1 MKRPYEI
8 TVVLRILSNEDETQ
22 AAINQVVAWIENKR
36 SGETSGIITRID
48 RTRLGRR
55 KLAYEIDGQRDGLY
69 ILIYA
74 DIEPAHMHEL
84 DLNLKLYNPVL
95 RFLIIRDESK
105 PEDEKAAKPRRTSS
119 AAPAPAAVA
128 PAADAAPEAI
138 AVPDAEDIPAA
149 DDVPAADDT
158 PDADA
163 E

>member
-22 AAINQVVAWIENKR
+22 AAINQIVAWIENKR
-36 SGETSGIITRID
+36 SGETSGTITRID

-69 ILIYA
+69 IIIHA

-95 RFLIIRDESK
+95 RFLVIRDESK
-105 PEDEKAAKPRRTSS
+105 PEDEKAAKPRRAVA
-119 AAPAPAAVA
+119 AAPAPVAVAAEAAPAAVA
-128 PAADAAPEAI
+128 APDE
-138 AVPDAEDIPAA
+138 EDIPPA
-149 DDVPAADDT
+149 DDASDT
-158 PDADA
+158 DA